1 MPVEKVNRMPEDST
15 KKLQSLLRKLFQ
27 FEHADLDFGIYRIMN
42 KKRDAIENFIEKD
55 LIAAV
60 EAEFGKVSK
69 SEMDQLETEVK
80 ALAKE
85 LGIGVDDDP
94 ATLREM
100 GKKVPALQPLISK
113 FEQKKSKLL
122 NLANCD
128 EYKAEVF
135 NHIYQFF
142 SRYYDNGDFMSLRRY
157 SSKQKYAIPYNGEEV
172 LLHWANKDQYYIKTG
187 EYFFN
192 YAFRI
197 GDYTIRFQIVQAETS
212 MNNVKGEN
220 RFFVLRSGEGNVTYD
235 ADAKELKVLFD
246 YRALTDAEKA
256 AVGTRNIQ
264 DTLNQQAK
272 EAILAAVPVAGLK
285 DGLTREIDGKTPL
298 AKHLAIYAKKN
309 TSDYFIHKDLGGF
322 LRQELDFY
330 IKNEMIDIDDL
341 GTDREVQIEPYLNRV
356 RVMKAISLK
365 IIDFLAQIENFQK
378 KLWEKKKFVID
389 TFYVITVGTIPEIFY
404 AEIAKCEDQWKEWKE
419 LLHIDENQIG
429 LFTFDANQIN
439 KRIAFLKSHL
449 TLPLDTRHFPPDFV
463 DRLLASF
470 DDLDEMTD
478 GLLVHSE
485 NWQALNMLQEKYRER
500 VKCVYI
506 DPPYNTGNN
515 EFLYRDNIQHSSW
528 LTMMD
533 NRLCFCSSLLLDCG
547 SFICH
552 IDEHEF
558 NALEHLIN
566 EHFGTEQNLGPIV
579 WDKRNPKGDAIG
591 IASQHEYLCWTVK
604 SFEALKAKGGLSRKK
619 ENAQTILAKAAE
631 VIQRHGGVTQAARD
645 EFKNWLR
652 NQDFSGGEKAYSELD
667 ENGDVYRAVSM
678 AWPNKQKAPDEYFEP
693 LIHPVTN
700 KPCPVPARGWRNPPQ
715 TMKELLKKGLILFG
729 PDESTQPTRKYLL
742 KDNLYENV
750 PSLYYFGGSDDDL
763 QMAVGY
769 VFPNPKSV
777 RLTEYAISIAT
788 AQHGDLVLDFFAGSG
803 TTGHAV
809 IKLNREDGGRR
820 KFILVE
826 MAQYFDTVLLPRIKK
841 VIFTPE
847 WKEGKPKRM
856 ATSEEAERSP
866 RIIQVLGLEQ
876 YEDTLNNIEF
886 IEGGTAPKTLM
897 DFEGYFLR
905 YMLDFETRE
914 SPCRMNVTKLE
925 RPFDYTLRITRDSQ
939 LHNETVDLVE
949 TFNYLL
955 GLNVKR
961 IRTFNENGTPYRVVH
976 GETLAGES
984 TTIIWRTTTGL
995 DLKKDKQFI
1004 EETILKDPKL
1014 KAEKVYINADFHVE
1028 GAFPIEPE
1036 FQRLMGA

>member
-1 MPVEKVNRMPEDST
+1 MPEDST

-439 KRIAFLKSHL
+439 KRIAFLKSHP

-506 DPPYNTGNN
+506 DPPYNTGSD
-515 EFLYRDNIQHSSW
+515 EFLYRDAYQHSSW
-528 LTMMD
+528 LAMME
-533 NRLCFCSSLLLDCG
+533 NRLRLAKDTMRSDG
-547 SFICH
+547 SIFISN
-552 IDEHEF
+552 DD
-558 NALEHLIN
+558 N
-566 EHFGTEQNLGPIV
+566 EQ
-579 WDKRNPKGDAIG
+579 A
-591 IASQHEYLCWTVK
+591 
-604 SFEALKAKGGLSRKK
+604 ALKGCMDFVFGLDNFVTQIIWQKKFSPQNDAKYLSDNHDYLTLFARTKVYWRRNLLPRTDEVNARYENPDNDPRGPWMSSGLDVKTYAPEYDYPITTPSGRIVSPPRGACWRVSK
-619 ENAQTILAKAAE
+619 ERLKELISENRIWFGQDGNNVPRLKRFLSDVREGIVPLTIWSHKEVGHNQEAKQQLKAIMGDLGDVFQTPKPARLLQRCFQIGADSNSTIL
-631 VIQRHGGVTQAARD
+631 D
-645 EFKNWLR
+645 
-652 NQDFSGGEKAYSELD
+652 Y
-667 ENGDVYRAVSM
+667 
-678 AWPNKQKAPDEYFEP
+678 
-693 LIHPVTN
+693 
-700 KPCPVPARGWRNPPQ
+700 
-715 TMKELLKKGLILFG
+715 
-729 PDESTQPTRKYLL
+729 
-742 KDNLYENV
+742 
-750 PSLYYFGGSDDDL
+750 
-763 QMAVGY
+763 
-769 VFPNPKSV
+769 
-777 RLTEYAISIAT
+777 
-788 AQHGDLVLDFFAGSG
+788 FAGSG

-809 IKLNREDGGRR
+809 INLNREDGGKR

-841 VIFTPE
+841 VTFTPE
-847 WKEGKPKRM
+847 WKDGKPKRM

-925 RPFDYTLRITRDSQ
+925 RPFDYT
-939 LHNETVDLVE
+939 
-949 TFNYLL
+949 
-955 GLNVKR
+955 
-961 IRTFNENGTPYRVVH
+961 
-976 GETLAGES
+976 
-984 TTIIWRTTTGL
+984 
-995 DLKKDKQFI
+995 
-1004 EETILKDPKL
+1004 
-1014 KAEKVYINADFHVE
+1014 
-1028 GAFPIEPE
+1028 
-1036 FQRLMGA
+1036 

>member
-85 LGIGVDDDP
+85 LGIGVDDDQ

-235 ADAKELKVLFD
+235 ANAKELKVLFE
-246 YRALTDAEKA
+246 YRTLTDAEKA

-341 GTDREVQIEPYLNRV
+341 GTDREVPIEQYLNRV

-404 AEIAKCEDQWKEWKE
+404 DEIAKCEEQWKEWKE

-439 KRIAFLKSHL
+439 KRIAFLKSHP

-506 DPPYNTGNN
+506 DPPYNTGSD
-515 EFLYRDNIQHSSW
+515 EFLYRDAYQHSSW
-528 LTMMD
+528 LAMME
-533 NRLCFCSSLLLDCG
+533 NRLRLAKDTMRSDG
-547 SFICH
+547 SIFISN
-552 IDEHEF
+552 DD
-558 NALEHLIN
+558 N
-566 EHFGTEQNLGPIV
+566 EQ
-579 WDKRNPKGDAIG
+579 A
-591 IASQHEYLCWTVK
+591 
-604 SFEALKAKGGLSRKK
+604 ALKGCMDFVFGLDNFVTQIIWQKKFSPQNDAKYLSDNHDYLTLFARTKVYWRRNLLPRTDEVNARYENPDNDPRGPWMSSGLDVKTYAPEYDYPITTPSGRIVSPPRGACWRVSK
-619 ENAQTILAKAAE
+619 ERLKELISENRIWFGQDGNNVPRLKRFLSDVREGIVPLTIWSHKEVGHNQEAKQQLKAIMGDLGDVFQTPKPARLLQRCFQIGADSNSTIL
-631 VIQRHGGVTQAARD
+631 D
-645 EFKNWLR
+645 
-652 NQDFSGGEKAYSELD
+652 Y
-667 ENGDVYRAVSM
+667 
-678 AWPNKQKAPDEYFEP
+678 
-693 LIHPVTN
+693 
-700 KPCPVPARGWRNPPQ
+700 
-715 TMKELLKKGLILFG
+715 
-729 PDESTQPTRKYLL
+729 
-742 KDNLYENV
+742 
-750 PSLYYFGGSDDDL
+750 
-763 QMAVGY
+763 
-769 VFPNPKSV
+769 
-777 RLTEYAISIAT
+777 
-788 AQHGDLVLDFFAGSG
+788 FAGSG

-809 IKLNREDGGRR
+809 INLNREDGGKR

-841 VIFTPE
+841 VTFTPE
-847 WKEGKPKRM
+847 WKDGKPKRM

-925 RPFDYTLRITRDSQ
+925 RPFDYTLRIIRDSQ

-955 GLNVKR
+955 GLKVKR

>member
-1 MPVEKVNRMPEDST
+1 MPEDST

-122 NLANCD
+122 NLANRD

-235 ADAKELKVLFD
+235 ADAKELKVLFE
-246 YRALTDAEKA
+246 YRTLTDAEKA

-264 DTLNQQAK
+264 DTLNQQAR
-272 EAILAAVPVAGLK
+272 EVILAAVPVAGLK

-298 AKHLAIYAKKN
+298 AKHLAIYTKRN

-404 AEIAKCEDQWKEWKE
+404 DEIAKCEEQWKEWKE

-439 KRIAFLKSHL
+439 KRIAFLKSHP

-506 DPPYNTGNN
+506 DPPYNTGSD
-515 EFLYRDNIQHSSW
+515 EFLYRDAYQHSSW
-528 LTMMD
+528 LAMME
-533 NRLCFCSSLLLDCG
+533 NRLRLAKDTMRSDG
-547 SFICH
+547 SIFISN
-552 IDEHEF
+552 DD
-558 NALEHLIN
+558 N
-566 EHFGTEQNLGPIV
+566 EQ
-579 WDKRNPKGDAIG
+579 A
-591 IASQHEYLCWTVK
+591 
-604 SFEALKAKGGLSRKK
+604 ALKGCMDFVFGLDNFVTQIIWQKKFSPQNDAKYLSDNHDYLTLFARTKVYWRRNLLPRTDEVNARYENPDNDPRGPWMSSGLDVKTYAPEYDYPITTPSGRIVSPPRGACWRVSK
-619 ENAQTILAKAAE
+619 ERLKELISENRIWFGQDGNNVPRLKRFLSDVREGIVPLTIWSHKEVGHNQEAKQQLKAIMGDLGDVFQTPKPARLLQRCFQIGADSNSTIL
-631 VIQRHGGVTQAARD
+631 D
-645 EFKNWLR
+645 
-652 NQDFSGGEKAYSELD
+652 Y
-667 ENGDVYRAVSM
+667 
-678 AWPNKQKAPDEYFEP
+678 
-693 LIHPVTN
+693 
-700 KPCPVPARGWRNPPQ
+700 
-715 TMKELLKKGLILFG
+715 
-729 PDESTQPTRKYLL
+729 
-742 KDNLYENV
+742 
-750 PSLYYFGGSDDDL
+750 
-763 QMAVGY
+763 
-769 VFPNPKSV
+769 
-777 RLTEYAISIAT
+777 
-788 AQHGDLVLDFFAGSG
+788 FAGSG

-809 IKLNREDGGRR
+809 INLNREDGGKR

-841 VIFTPE
+841 VTFTPE
-847 WKEGKPKRM
+847 WKDGKPKRM

-925 RPFDYTLRITRDSQ
+925 RPFDYTLRIIRDSQ

-955 GLNVKR
+955 GLKVKR

>member
-1 MPVEKVNRMPEDST
+1 
-15 KKLQSLLRKLFQ
+15 
-27 FEHADLDFGIYRIMN
+27 
-42 KKRDAIENFIEKD
+42 
-55 LIAAV
+55 
-60 EAEFGKVSK
+60 
-69 SEMDQLETEVK
+69 
-80 ALAKE
+80 
-85 LGIGVDDDP
+85 
-94 ATLREM
+94 
-100 GKKVPALQPLISK
+100 
-113 FEQKKSKLL
+113 
-122 NLANCD
+122 
-128 EYKAEVF
+128 
-135 NHIYQFF
+135 
-142 SRYYDNGDFMSLRRY
+142 
-157 SSKQKYAIPYNGEEV
+157 
-172 LLHWANKDQYYIKTG
+172 
-187 EYFFN
+187 
-192 YAFRI
+192 
-197 GDYTIRFQIVQAETS
+197 
-212 MNNVKGEN
+212 
-220 RFFVLRSGEGNVTYD
+220 
-235 ADAKELKVLFD
+235 
-246 YRALTDAEKA
+246 
-256 AVGTRNIQ
+256 
-264 DTLNQQAK
+264 
-272 EAILAAVPVAGLK
+272 
-285 DGLTREIDGKTPL
+285 
-298 AKHLAIYAKKN
+298 
-309 TSDYFIHKDLGGF
+309 
-322 LRQELDFY
+322 
-330 IKNEMIDIDDL
+330 
-341 GTDREVQIEPYLNRV
+341 
-356 RVMKAISLK
+356 MKAISLK

-404 AEIAKCEDQWKEWKE
+404 DEIAKCEEQWKEWKE

-439 KRIAFLKSHL
+439 KRIAFLKSHP

-506 DPPYNTGNN
+506 DPPYNTGSD
-515 EFLYRDNIQHSSW
+515 EFLYRDAYQHSSW
-528 LTMMD
+528 LAMME
-533 NRLCFCSSLLLDCG
+533 NRLRLAKDTMRSDG
-547 SFICH
+547 SIFISN
-552 IDEHEF
+552 DD
-558 NALEHLIN
+558 N
-566 EHFGTEQNLGPIV
+566 EQ
-579 WDKRNPKGDAIG
+579 A
-591 IASQHEYLCWTVK
+591 
-604 SFEALKAKGGLSRKK
+604 ALKGCMDFVFGLDNFVTQIIWQKKFSPQNDAKYLSDNHDYLTLFARTKVYWRRNLLPRTDEVNARYENPDNDPRGPWMSSGLDVKTYAPEYDYPITTPSGRIVSPPRGACWRVSK
-619 ENAQTILAKAAE
+619 ERLKELISENRIWFGQDGNNVPRLKRFLSDVREGIVPLTIWSHKEVGHNQEAKQQLKAIMGDLGDVFQTPKPARLLQRCFQIGADSNSTIL
-631 VIQRHGGVTQAARD
+631 D
-645 EFKNWLR
+645 
-652 NQDFSGGEKAYSELD
+652 Y
-667 ENGDVYRAVSM
+667 
-678 AWPNKQKAPDEYFEP
+678 
-693 LIHPVTN
+693 
-700 KPCPVPARGWRNPPQ
+700 
-715 TMKELLKKGLILFG
+715 
-729 PDESTQPTRKYLL
+729 
-742 KDNLYENV
+742 
-750 PSLYYFGGSDDDL
+750 
-763 QMAVGY
+763 
-769 VFPNPKSV
+769 
-777 RLTEYAISIAT
+777 
-788 AQHGDLVLDFFAGSG
+788 FAGSG

-809 IKLNREDGGRR
+809 INLNREDGGKR

-841 VIFTPE
+841 VTFTPE
-847 WKEGKPKRM
+847 WKDGKPKRM

-925 RPFDYTLRITRDSQ
+925 RPFDYTLRIIRDSQ

-955 GLNVKR
+955 GLKVKR

>member
-1 MPVEKVNRMPEDST
+1 
-15 KKLQSLLRKLFQ
+15 
-27 FEHADLDFGIYRIMN
+27 
-42 KKRDAIENFIEKD
+42 
-55 LIAAV
+55 
-60 EAEFGKVSK
+60 
-69 SEMDQLETEVK
+69 
-80 ALAKE
+80 
-85 LGIGVDDDP
+85 
-94 ATLREM
+94 
-100 GKKVPALQPLISK
+100 
-113 FEQKKSKLL
+113 
-122 NLANCD
+122 
-128 EYKAEVF
+128 
-135 NHIYQFF
+135 
-142 SRYYDNGDFMSLRRY
+142 
-157 SSKQKYAIPYNGEEV
+157 
-172 LLHWANKDQYYIKTG
+172 
-187 EYFFN
+187 
-192 YAFRI
+192 
-197 GDYTIRFQIVQAETS
+197 
-212 MNNVKGEN
+212 
-220 RFFVLRSGEGNVTYD
+220 
-235 ADAKELKVLFD
+235 
-246 YRALTDAEKA
+246 
-256 AVGTRNIQ
+256 
-264 DTLNQQAK
+264 
-272 EAILAAVPVAGLK
+272 
-285 DGLTREIDGKTPL
+285 
-298 AKHLAIYAKKN
+298 
-309 TSDYFIHKDLGGF
+309 
-322 LRQELDFY
+322 
-330 IKNEMIDIDDL
+330 
-341 GTDREVQIEPYLNRV
+341 
-356 RVMKAISLK
+356 VMKAISLK

-404 AEIAKCEDQWKEWKE
+404 DEIAKCEEQWKEWKE

-439 KRIAFLKSHL
+439 KRIAFLKSHP

-506 DPPYNTGNN
+506 DPPYNTGSD
-515 EFLYRDNIQHSSW
+515 EFLYRDAYQHSSW
-528 LTMMD
+528 LAMME
-533 NRLCFCSSLLLDCG
+533 NRLRLAKDTMRSDG
-547 SFICH
+547 SIFISN
-552 IDEHEF
+552 DD
-558 NALEHLIN
+558 N
-566 EHFGTEQNLGPIV
+566 EQ
-579 WDKRNPKGDAIG
+579 A
-591 IASQHEYLCWTVK
+591 
-604 SFEALKAKGGLSRKK
+604 ALKGCMDFVFGLDNFVTQIIWQKKFSPQNDAKYLSDNHDYLTLFARTKVYWRRNLLPRTDEVNARYENPDNDPRGPWMSSGLDVKTYAPEYDYPITTPSGRIVSPPRGACWRVSK
-619 ENAQTILAKAAE
+619 ERLKELISENRIWFGQDGNNVPRLKRFLSDVREGIVPLTIWSHKEVGHNQEAKQQLKAIMGDLGDVFQTPKPARLLQRCFQIGADSNSTIL
-631 VIQRHGGVTQAARD
+631 D
-645 EFKNWLR
+645 
-652 NQDFSGGEKAYSELD
+652 Y
-667 ENGDVYRAVSM
+667 
-678 AWPNKQKAPDEYFEP
+678 
-693 LIHPVTN
+693 
-700 KPCPVPARGWRNPPQ
+700 
-715 TMKELLKKGLILFG
+715 
-729 PDESTQPTRKYLL
+729 
-742 KDNLYENV
+742 
-750 PSLYYFGGSDDDL
+750 
-763 QMAVGY
+763 
-769 VFPNPKSV
+769 
-777 RLTEYAISIAT
+777 
-788 AQHGDLVLDFFAGSG
+788 FAGSG

-809 IKLNREDGGRR
+809 INLNREDGGKR

-841 VIFTPE
+841 VTFTPE
-847 WKEGKPKRM
+847 WKDGKPKRM

-925 RPFDYTLRITRDSQ
+925 RPFDYTLRIIRDSQ

-955 GLNVKR
+955 GLKVKR

>member
-85 LGIGVDDDP
+85 LGIGVDDDQ

-235 ADAKELKVLFD
+235 ANAKELKVLFE
-246 YRALTDAEKA
+246 YRTLTDAEKA

-341 GTDREVQIEPYLNRV
+341 GTDREVPIEQYLNRV

-378 KLWEKKKFVID
+378 KLWEKKKFVLKSEYCMTLD
-389 TFYVITVGTIPEIFY
+389 HVPEEFYPEIV
-404 AEIAKCEDQWKEWKE
+404 ANKAQIEEWKRLYSIGE
-419 LLHIDENQIG
+419 STENTSLFRDAGNSIDIE
-429 LFTFDANQIN
+429 
-439 KRIAFLKSHL
+439 FLKSQPYL
-449 TLPLDTRHFPPDFV
+449 MLDTKFFPQEFK
-463 DRLLASF
+463 DRLLAIF
-470 DDLDEMTD
+470 DDLDDTIG
-478 GLLVHSE
+478 GLMIKSE
-485 NWQALNMLQEKYRER
+485 NWQALNLLQERYREQ
-500 VKCVYI
+500 VKCIYI
-506 DPPYNTGNN
+506 DPPYNTGGTNFN
-515 EFLYRDNIQHSSW
+515 YKNGYQHSSW
-528 LTMMD
+528 LCMISNSIMKGYNLLRNDGLNITSID
-533 NRLCFCSSLLLDCG
+533 DFEVSELSLILQIIFNSDKNLGTLIVENKPSGRTNDEFLATCHEYYLFNKKNSDKAAINFFPLTEAEKSKYSDSDDKSNYKWRDFLRTGGYSTPEERPNSYYPIYLDEETGKLYLEKKTKNLVEILPVDSSG
-547 SFICH
+547 KKRVWRKTIPSF
-552 IDEHEF
+552 
-558 NALEHLIN
+558 LEHYGKGEIRVRKTSLGYKIDIIDRIKM
-566 EHFGTEQNLGPIV
+566 GTRPKSIWVGP
-579 WDKRNPKGDAIG
+579 KYDA
-591 IASQHEYLCWTVK
+591 AS
-604 SFEALKAKGGLSRKK
+604 
-619 ENAQTILAKAAE
+619 
-631 VIQRHGGVTQAARD
+631 HGT
-645 EFKNWLR
+645 K
-652 NQDFSGGEKAYSELD
+652 
-667 ENGDVYRAVSM
+667 
-678 AWPNKQKAPDEYFEP
+678 
-693 LIHPVTN
+693 
-700 KPCPVPARGWRNPPQ
+700 
-715 TMKELLKKGLILFG
+715 LLKEIIG
-729 PDESTQPTRKYLL
+729 DSR
-742 KDNLYENV
+742 
-750 PSLYYFGGSDDDL
+750 
-763 QMAVGY
+763 
-769 VFPNPKSV
+769 VFDFPKSV
-777 RLTEYAISIAT
+777 HAIRDVIYCAT
-788 AQHGDLVLDFFAGSG
+788 ISDEKEIVMDYFAGSG
-803 TTGHAV
+803 TTAHAV
-809 IKLNREDGGRR
+809 LNLNREEIGNR
-820 KFILVE
+820 KYILVE
-826 MAQYFDTVLLPRIKK
+826 MADYFDTIMKPRIQK
-841 VIFTPE
+841 VVYSSE
-847 WKEGKPKRM
+847 WKEGKPQNTDGISHIFKYM
-856 ATSEEAERSP
+856 T
-866 RIIQVLGLEQ
+866 LEQ

-939 LHNETVDLVE
+939 LHNEIVDLVE

-955 GLNVKR
+955 GLKVKR
-961 IRTFNENGTPYRVVH
+961 IRTFNENGTSYRVIH

-984 TTIIWRTTTGL
+984 MTIIWRTTTGL

-1004 EETILKDPKL
+1004 EETILKDPKF
-1014 KAEKVYINADFHVE
+1014 KAEKVYINGDFHVE
-1028 GAFPIEPE
+1028 GALPIEPE